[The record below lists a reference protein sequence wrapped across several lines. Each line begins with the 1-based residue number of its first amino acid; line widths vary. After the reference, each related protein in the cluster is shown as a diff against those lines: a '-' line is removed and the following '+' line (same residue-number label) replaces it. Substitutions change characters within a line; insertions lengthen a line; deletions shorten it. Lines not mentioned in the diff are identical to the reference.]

1 MTEVAELCKE
11 VSNILIIRALSM
23 RELFKDLTRF
33 QKAEFII
40 MMLLALA
47 IPFSWR
53 VAQYLEAALF
63 VCALLKLAIV
73 QRFRLNPEPTRCKSA

>member
-47 IPFSWR
+47 IPFS
-53 VAQYLEAALF
+53 
-63 VCALLKLAIV
+63 
-73 QRFRLNPEPTRCKSA
+73 